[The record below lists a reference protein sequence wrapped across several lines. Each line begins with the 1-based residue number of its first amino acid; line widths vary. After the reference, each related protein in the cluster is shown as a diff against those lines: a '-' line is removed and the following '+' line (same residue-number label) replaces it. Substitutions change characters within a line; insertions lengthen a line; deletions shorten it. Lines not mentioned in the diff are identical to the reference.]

1 MGLFSLTGFT
11 VDVEVIT
18 GLILSVVTLNSI
30 FCANLKPASSVIVTM
45 NESWPT
51 SSVLGVYDHSPEVA
65 LIVALPFVGPFELTI
80 V

>member
-1 MGLFSLTGFT
+1 MSSVALAVYTRRSMGLFSLTGFT

-51 SSVLGVYDHSPEVA
+51 
-65 LIVALPFVGPFELTI
+65 
-80 V
+80 